1 MKKNFVAFSLITLF
15 VFSAINA
22 NGQTIPYFNEL
33 MARNSEFNK
42 LYIEKKRAGQNFPAI
57 EPLRQRGEQ
66 AFRGGKIL
74 ELFEIFGEGMAILE
88 NRIWDDRAKFI
99 ASLTIETNFL
109 VLEPNAE
116 LQISLVRIFPSNL
129 DKAFS
134 TSPTVTFE
142 LRPLDKTSAF
152 KPMTIGS
159 SLPIAETA
167 TMANRRLSV
176 PDGSYQVVATLESE
190 GKKVG
195 EIKQPV
201 YAISAFTNR
210 IQIAQSLV
218 KAIKDSAD
226 PKIKAVAELV
236 TTPEFWLQRVSAYN
250 KSVGEEPPD
259 PIQELRRIELA
270 LQALMKGENPFAMER
285 GELERAYSASDGQL
299 VPYRIYVPKTYDGKT
314 PRPLVVMLHGFMGD
328 EKSYFSNLY
337 DEATIEGEAEKRGW
351 IFAAPNGRGRFA
363 GYGRPI
369 ALEDAVKVTE
379 AIKRDYKIDVARTYL
394 TGHSM
399 GGGGVWQI
407 ASAKP
412 ELFAA
417 IAPVAGGGVTEAVR
431 NRLLETVRTLP
442 ILIVHGAKDGIVP
455 PQGSRDMFSA
465 AQKAGLNVKYLE
477 MPDADH
483 ILIVGATITEV
494 LNFFEK
500 NVKTTAGKP

>member
-1 MKKNFVAFSLITLF
+1 MKKYFVAFSLIGLF
-15 VFSAINA
+15 IFSATCA
-22 NGQTIPYFNEL
+22 SAQTIPYFNEL
-33 MARNSEFNK
+33 MARNAQFNK
-42 LYIEKKRAGQNFPAI
+42 LYVEKKRAGQVPSAI

-66 AFRGGKIL
+66 AFRSGRIL
-74 ELFEIFGEGMAILE
+74 ELFEIFGEGTAILE
-88 NRIWDDRAKFI
+88 NRAWDERAKFL
-99 ASLTIETNFL
+99 ASLAIESNFL
-109 VLEPNAE
+109 VLESSAE
-116 LQISLVRIFPSNL
+116 LQISLVRIFPANL

-134 TSPTVTFE
+134 TPPTVTIE
-142 LRPLDKTSAF
+142 LRPADKATAF

-159 SLPIAETA
+159 SLQIAETA

-176 PDGSYQVVATLESE
+176 PDGLYYVVATIESE

-201 YAISAFTNR
+201 YAIGAFANR
-210 IQIAQSLV
+210 IQIAQNLI

-226 PKIKAVAELV
+226 PKVKAVAEQV
-236 TTPEFWLQRVSAYN
+236 ITPEFWVQRVSALN

-259 PIQELRRIELA
+259 PIQELRRIELT
-270 LQALMKGENPFAMER
+270 LQALMKGENPFLTER
-285 GELERAYSASDGQL
+285 GELERAYLASDGQL
-299 VPYRIYVPKTYDGKT
+299 VPYRIYVPKSYDGKSA
-314 PRPLVVMLHGFMGD
+314 RPLVVMLHGFMGD
-328 EKSYFSNLY
+328 EKTYFSNLY

-351 IFAAPNGRGRFA
+351 IFAAPNGRGRYA

-369 ALEDAVKVTE
+369 ALEDTVKVTE
-379 AIKRDYKIDVARTYL
+379 AIKRDYKIDATRTYL

-417 IAPVAGGGVTEAVR
+417 IAPVAGGGVPEAVR
-431 NRLLETVRTLP
+431 IRLLESVRSLP

-455 PQGSRDMFSA
+455 PQGSREMFSS
-465 AQKAGLNVKYLE
+465 AQKAGLTVKYLE
-477 MPDADH
+477 VPDADH
-483 ILIVGATITEV
+483 ILIVGATIAEV

-500 NVKTTAGKP
+500 NVKPANKP